1 MYAYVAEK
9 SYYMV
14 EEEHIE
20 QFTTISNELKKIP
33 TYIDLCATILRPEC
47 QLFFDF
53 YIFLSTENAFVNHE
67 RILNVPIYSFLN
79 EIASKNKH
87 FQQFN
92 RFPTEFPFLKE

>member
-33 TYIDLCATILRPEC
+33 TYIKGD
-47 QLFFDF
+47 
-53 YIFLSTENAFVNHE
+53 
-67 RILNVPIYSFLN
+67 
-79 EIASKNKH
+79 
-87 FQQFN
+87 
-92 RFPTEFPFLKE
+92 